1 MMEVHGRREALEAWD
16 STTGEAGNRESA
28 AHEPW
33 RLQQLAA
40 DERGYL
46 LRARTAALRAAD
58 TARTPRE
65 RCRAAVLLAGIEHE
79 RGDHDREL
87 QQARALVALQPR
99 SDFSLLTLRR
109 AALCNDRPSL
119 AASIDVKLAALR

>member
-1 MMEVHGRREALEAWD
+1 LEVWD
-16 STTGEAGNRESA
+16 SAAGEAGDRESA

-40 DERGYL
+40 DEKGYL
-46 LRARTAALRAAD
+46 LLARTAALRAAD

-65 RCRAAVLLAGIEHE
+65 RYRAAVLLAGIEHE

-99 SDFSLLTLRR
+99 SDLALLTVRR
-109 AALCNDRPSL
+109 AALCNGRSSL